1 MQRLRPRNRRRSVPE
16 LAPLLAECA
25 RFVVE
30 SLNLAN
36 ACAALAAADAY
47 GGAGEG
53 VAALLELPG
62 GMKAHCLG
70 FVHANAAAVP
80 PTWARARPA

>member
-1 MQRLRPRNRRRSVPE
+1 MELTAACCVVE

-25 RFVVE
+25 HFVVE

-47 GGAGEG
+47 GGALEG
-53 VAALLELPG
+53 AATASKELPG

-80 PTWARARPA
+80 PTWACARFA